1 MPGPQRKIKRSDVLE
16 TMQDRTDPREP
27 WTVKELAKMLD
38 CGESTVYDRLRELKT
53 QGKVRT
59 KQVGSSARVWWPV
72 EPPLEPA
79 RSKTPVE
86 A

>member
-1 MPGPQRKIKRSDVLE
+1 MPGPQREVRRVDVLQQ
-16 TMQDRTDPREP
+16 MRDRADPREP
-27 WTVKELAKMLD
+27 WTVKELSKMLD

-59 KQVGSSARVWWPV
+59 KEVGASARVWWPAEPRLEAV
-72 EPPLEPA
+72 ESVG
-79 RSKTPVE
+79 RVE